1 MYTPRKTFENTEEIK
16 RFVKECDEEF
26 EKRLSLAVNTVR
38 QTEGLKLIALS
49 GPTCSGKT
57 TLSKK
62 LVSDFAEYGRTIH
75 VISIDNF
82 YYDRAYLEE
91 RSKRLGYR
99 TVDYDS
105 IDTIDFE
112 ELRECVSEVFTDDET
127 IVPIY
132 DFKSGKTVG
141 FEHIAYTDGEIFIFE
156 GIQAVYPEISALFRG
171 HPHSSV
177 VIRPTSSI
185 CYGDLCFEP
194 DEIRLLRRLVRDYK
208 FRASSPEKTFDMWS
222 GVRKNEEQNI
232 FPYIENCNV
241 KIDSTLPY
249 EINMLKP
256 YLEKIL
262 PLVDVKSEHYAKA
275 QSILEKLRDI
285 QGISDAYIGA
295 DSLFHEFV
303 G

>member
-16 RFVKECDEEF
+16 RFVKACDEEF
-26 EKRLSLAVNTVR
+26 EKRLGAAVDSVR
-38 QTEGLKLIALS
+38 QTEGQRLIALS

-62 LVSDFAEYGRTIH
+62 LVSDFAEYGRTVH

-82 YYDRAYLEE
+82 YYDREYLEK
-91 RSKRLGYR
+91 RSRRLGYD

-105 IDTIDFE
+105 VETIDFD
-112 ELRECVSEVFTDDET
+112 ELSECIGEVFSDDET
-127 IVPIY
+127 VVPIY

-156 GIQAVYPEISALFRG
+156 GIQAVYPEISALFSE

-177 VIRPTSSI
+177 VIRPMSPI
-185 CYGDLCFEP
+185 CYGDLRFEP
-194 DEIRLLRRLVRDYK
+194 DEIRLLRRIVRDYK
-208 FRASSPEKTFDMWS
+208 FRASSPENTLDMWS
-222 GVRKNEEQNI
+222 GVRANEEKNI
-232 FPYIENCNV
+232 FPYLDRCNI

-256 YLEKIL
+256 YLEKLL
-262 PLVDVKSEHYAKA
+262 PSVGTESEHYAKA
-275 QSILEKLRDI
+275 QSILKKLEGI

-295 DSLFHEFV
+295 ESLFHEFV

>member
-1 MYTPRKTFENTEEIK
+1 MYTPRKTFENAEEIK

-26 EKRLSLAVNTVR
+26 EKRLGLAVNTVR

-62 LVSDFAEYGRTIH
+62 LVSDFAEYGRTVH
-75 VISIDNF
+75 MISIDNF
-82 YYDRAYLEE
+82 YYDREYLEE
-91 RSKRLGYR
+91 RSKKLGYDV
-99 TVDYDS
+99 VDYDS
-105 IDTIDFE
+105 IDTIDFD
-112 ELRECVSEVFTDDET
+112 ELSECVEEVFTDDET
-127 IVPIY
+127 LVPIY

-177 VIRPTSSI
+177 VIRPISPI
-185 CYGDLCFEP
+185 CYGDLSFEP
-194 DEIRLLRRLVRDYK
+194 DEIRLLRRIVRDYK
-208 FRASSPEKTFDMWS
+208 FRASSPENTLKMWS

-232 FPYIENCNV
+232 FPYIDSCNI

-262 PLVDVKSEHYAKA
+262 PLVDVNSKYYSNA
-275 QSILEKLRDI
+275 QDILEKLRDI
-285 QGISDAYIGA
+285 QGISDTYIGA
-295 DSLFHEFV
+295 DSLYHEFV